1 MFKSKLII
9 FNSNTLFDILYE
21 IREKI
26 NYNLIKISKIE
37 ELTNII
43 DVEDNNYLLISDK
56 KIKNL
61 LRMNHLFIKRMKN
74 LTFPMKALKDFYC
87 QWF

>member
-9 FNSNTLFDILYE
+9 YNSNTLFDILYE

-26 NYNLIKISKIE
+26 NYILIKISKIE
-37 ELTNII
+37 ELNNII

-61 LRMNHLFIKRMKN
+61 IRLIILLLKINHLK
-74 LTFPMKALKDFYC
+74 
-87 QWF
+87 

>member
-1 MFKSKLII
+1 MLKSKLL
-9 FNSNTLFDILYE
+9 FYNSNTLYDILYE

-37 ELTNII
+37 ELNNII
-43 DVEDNNYLLISDK
+43 EVEDNNYLLISDK

-61 LRMNHLFIKRMKN
+61 LKINHLIITNKPFK
-74 LTFPMKALKDFYC
+74 
-87 QWF
+87 